1 MDLPTENT
9 PAVSDPAPNT
19 QPVEKRPGI
28 WSGLGIVALYFLL
41 QFGLG
46 ILFGAIAAFV
56 LVFGEAFNAGLHHYA
71 PPDPKA
77 AIQASMANPDTRVVF
92 IVATIAAAAVV
103 MVLIIRQFWR
113 AQWSRA
119 ELPGFGLTPPSNKS
133 AYLIAAVLGAAV
145 LLLGGPLTHILAG
158 HHQVDQDVSLLAG
171 NVSIGMRLLLALLVV
186 CVAPFVEEL
195 VFRGVLLSGLASRM
209 PIGWAMLA
217 SAIVFGCVH
226 LPDFKFAWYPVPA
239 LIILGRIGMAAR
251 AHALAVAVDYAARH
265 QQLHRGDC
273 VVRGCRSL
281 IDSLKPQQEH
291 PITAPD
297 PGQN

>member
-9 PAVSDPAPNT
+9 PAVPDAT
-19 QPVEKRPGI
+19 ATAQPVEKRPGV

-46 ILFGAIAAFV
+46 ILFGVIAGFV
-56 LVFGEAFNAGLHHYA
+56 LVFKAAFDAGLHHRA
-71 PPDPKA
+71 PPDAKA
-77 AIQASMANPDTRVVF
+77 VMQALMANPDTRVVF

-103 MVLIIRQFWR
+103 MILLIRQFWGL
-113 AQWSRA
+113 QWSRA
-119 ELPGFGLTPPSNKS
+119 DLPGFGFTPPAKKH
-133 AYLIAAVLGAAV
+133 AYLIAVLLGAAV
-145 LLLGGPLTHILAG
+145 LLLGGPLTHLLAG
-158 HHQVDQDVSLLAG
+158 HQEVNQDVSLLAG

-217 SAIVFGCVH
+217 SAVVFGCVH

-239 LIILGRIGMAAR
+239 LVILGLASAWLRVRTRSLWPSITL
-251 AHALAVAVDYAARH
+251 HATNNFIAAVAWF
-265 QQLHRGDC
+265 
-273 VVRGCRSL
+273 VVA
-281 IDSLKPQQEH
+281 QH
-291 PITAPD
+291 
-297 PGQN
+297 

>member
-9 PAVSDPAPNT
+9 PAVPDAT
-19 QPVEKRPGI
+19 ATAQPVEKRPGV

-46 ILFGAIAAFV
+46 ILFGVIAGFV
-56 LVFGEAFNAGLHHYA
+56 LVFKAAFDAGLHQRA
-71 PPDPKA
+71 PPDAKA
-77 AIQASMANPDTRVVF
+77 VMQALMANPDTRVVF

-103 MVLIIRQFWR
+103 MILLIRQFWGL
-113 AQWSRA
+113 QWSRA
-119 ELPGFGLTPPSNKS
+119 DLPGFGFTPPAKKH
-133 AYLIAAVLGAAV
+133 AYLIAVLLGAAV
-145 LLLGGPLTHILAG
+145 LLLGGPLTHLLAG
-158 HHQVDQDVSLLAG
+158 HQEVNQDVSLLAG

-217 SAIVFGCVH
+217 SAVVFGCVH

-239 LIILGRIGMAAR
+239 LVILGLASAWLRVRTRSLWPSITL
-251 AHALAVAVDYAARH
+251 HATNNFIAAVAWF
-265 QQLHRGDC
+265 
-273 VVRGCRSL
+273 VVA
-281 IDSLKPQQEH
+281 QH
-291 PITAPD
+291 
-297 PGQN
+297 

>member
-9 PAVSDPAPNT
+9 PAVSDAASNT
-19 QPVEKRPGI
+19 QPVEKCPGV

-46 ILFGAIAAFV
+46 ILFGVIAGFV
-56 LVFGEAFNAGLHHYA
+56 LMVKAAFNAGLHHRA
-71 PPDPKA
+71 PPDA
-77 AIQASMANPDTRVVF
+77 RAVMQASMANPDTRVIF
-92 IVATIAAAAVV
+92 IVATIAAAAAV
-103 MVLIIRQFWR
+103 MILLIRQFWR

-119 ELPGFGLTPPSNKS
+119 ELPGFGFTPPVKKS
-133 AYLIAAVLGAAV
+133 AYLIAVLLGAAV
-145 LLLGGPLTHILAG
+145 LLLGGTLTHFLAG

-171 NVSIGMRLLLALLVV
+171 NVSVGMRLLLALLVV

-217 SAIVFGCVH
+217 SAVVFGCVH

-239 LIILGRIGMAAR
+239 LIILGLVSAWLR
-251 AHALAVAVDYAARH
+251 
-265 QQLHRGDC
+265 
-273 VVRGCRSL
+273 VRTRSL
-281 IDSLKPQQEH
+281 WPS
-291 PITAPD
+291 ITLHAT
-297 PGQN
+297 NNFIAAIAWFVVTRH

>member
-9 PAVSDPAPNT
+9 PAVSDAAPIA
-19 QPVEKRPGI
+19 QRVEKHPGV

-46 ILFGAIAAFV
+46 ILFGVVAGFV
-56 LVFGEAFNAGLHHYA
+56 LMVKSGFDAGLHHRA
-71 PPDPKA
+71 PPDAKTIMLA
-77 AIQASMANPDTRVVF
+77 LQSNPDTRVVF

-103 MVLIIRQFWR
+103 MILLIRQFWR

-119 ELPGFGLTPPSNKS
+119 ELPGFGFTPPTKKS
-133 AYLIAAVLGAAV
+133 AYLIAVLLGAAV
-145 LLLGGPLTHILAG
+145 LLLDGPLTHLLAG
-158 HHQVDQDVSLLAG
+158 HHQVNQDVSLLAG
-171 NVSIGMRLLLALLVV
+171 NVSTGMRLLLAVLVV

-217 SAIVFGCVH
+217 SAVVFGCVH

-239 LIILGRIGMAAR
+239 LVILGLVSAWLR
-251 AHALAVAVDYAARH
+251 
-265 QQLHRGDC
+265 
-273 VVRGCRSL
+273 VRTRSL
-281 IDSLKPQQEH
+281 WPS
-291 PITAPD
+291 ITLHAT
-297 PGQN
+297 NNFIAAIAWFVVASH

>member
-9 PAVSDPAPNT
+9 PAVPDAIFTP
-19 QPVEKRPGI
+19 QPVPKHPGV

-46 ILFGAIAAFV
+46 ILFGVIAGFLLMVKAAF
-56 LVFGEAFNAGLHHYA
+56 EAGLHHRA
-71 PPDPKA
+71 PPDAKA
-77 AIQASMANPDTRVVF
+77 VMQALQASPDARVVF
-92 IVATIAAAAVV
+92 VVATIAAAAVV
-103 MVLIIRQFWR
+103 MVLIVRQFWR
-113 AQWSRA
+113 AQWSRG
-119 ELPGFGLTPPSNKS
+119 ELPGFGLTPPANKS
-133 AYLIAAVLGAAV
+133 SYLIAVLLGVAV

-209 PIGWAMLA
+209 PIGWAMLV
-217 SAIVFGCVH
+217 SAVVFGCVH

-239 LIILGRIGMAAR
+239 LILLGLVAAWLR
-251 AHALAVAVDYAARH
+251 VRTRSLWPSITLHATNNFIAALAWFVATH
-265 QQLHRGDC
+265 H
-273 VVRGCRSL
+273 
-281 IDSLKPQQEH
+281 
-291 PITAPD
+291 
-297 PGQN
+297 

>member
-9 PAVSDPAPNT
+9 PAVPDAT
-19 QPVEKRPGI
+19 ATAQPVEKRPGV

-46 ILFGAIAAFV
+46 ILFGVIAGFV
-56 LVFGEAFNAGLHHYA
+56 LVFKAAFDAGLHQRA
-71 PPDPKA
+71 PPDAKA
-77 AIQASMANPDTRVVF
+77 VMQALMANPDTRVVF

-103 MVLIIRQFWR
+103 MILLIRQFWGL
-113 AQWSRA
+113 QWSRA
-119 ELPGFGLTPPSNKS
+119 DLPGFGFTPPAKKH
-133 AYLIAAVLGAAV
+133 AYLIAVLLGAAV
-145 LLLGGPLTHILAG
+145 LLLGGPLTHLLAG
-158 HHQVDQDVSLLAG
+158 HHEVNQDVSLLAG
-171 NVSIGMRLLLALLVV
+171 NVSVGMRLLLAVLVV

-239 LIILGRIGMAAR
+239 LIFLGLASAWLRVRTRSLWPSITL
-251 AHALAVAVDYAARH
+251 HATNNFIAAVAWF
-265 QQLHRGDC
+265 
-273 VVRGCRSL
+273 VVA
-281 IDSLKPQQEH
+281 QH
-291 PITAPD
+291 
-297 PGQN
+297 

>member
-9 PAVSDPAPNT
+9 PAVRDATFIPQPAA
-19 QPVEKRPGI
+19 KRPGV

-46 ILFGAIAAFV
+46 VLFGVIAGFLLMVKASF
-56 LVFGEAFNAGLHHYA
+56 EAGLQHRA
-71 PPDPKA
+71 PPNLKA
-77 AIQASMANPDTRVVF
+77 VLQALHSSPDTRVVF

-103 MVLIIRQFWR
+103 MVLIVRQFWR

-119 ELPGFGLTPPSNKS
+119 ELPGFGLTAPANKS
-133 AYLIAAVLGAAV
+133 SYLIAVLLGVVV

-158 HHQVDQDVSLLAG
+158 HHHVDQDVSLLAG
-171 NVSIGMRLLLALLVV
+171 NVSIGMRVLLALLVV

-217 SAIVFGCVH
+217 SAVVFGCVH

-239 LIILGRIGMAAR
+239 LIILGLVSAWLRVRTRSLWPSITLHTTNNFIAALAWFMAAR
-251 AHALAVAVDYAARH
+251 H
-265 QQLHRGDC
+265 
-273 VVRGCRSL
+273 
-281 IDSLKPQQEH
+281 
-291 PITAPD
+291 
-297 PGQN
+297 

>member
-9 PAVSDPAPNT
+9 PAVPDATFIPQPAA
-19 QPVEKRPGI
+19 KHPGV

-46 ILFGAIAAFV
+46 ILFGVIAGFLLMVKASF
-56 LVFGEAFNAGLHHYA
+56 EAGLHHRA
-71 PPDPKA
+71 LPNLKA
-77 AIQASMANPDTRVVF
+77 VLQALQSSPDTRVVF

-103 MVLIIRQFWR
+103 MVLIVRQFWR

-119 ELPGFGLTPPSNKS
+119 ELPGFGLTPPANKS
-133 AYLIAAVLGAAV
+133 SYLIAVLLGIVV

-171 NVSIGMRLLLALLVV
+171 NVSVGMRLLLALLVV

-239 LIILGRIGMAAR
+239 LIILGLVSAWLR
-251 AHALAVAVDYAARH
+251 
-265 QQLHRGDC
+265 
-273 VVRGCRSL
+273 VRTRSL
-281 IDSLKPQQEH
+281 WPS
-291 PITAPD
+291 ITLHAT
-297 PGQN
+297 NNFIAAIAWFVVAHN